1 MIAPVPAPRPSAA
14 TDVAR
19 NTSARDTILARIREA
34 LRLPAPPPHLKAEHS
49 AAGTGA
55 AVTTPAAGGLPTL
68 AVLPA
73 ETARPWLP
81 DGGETPA
88 ERLALLTANLEK
100 LRAVVH
106 LVPDMTAA
114 ADCLFAIARE
124 KGWNRVAWHGHPLVE
139 PLLAGVPC
147 ATFRVDGAAAACDKN
162 ALEACDAGLTAC
174 ETLVAQ
180 TGSIL
185 VSSATCGGR
194 GLSILPHAHVVI
206 ATTDQLV
213 GTVGDAL
220 DLARQRYA
228 GRLPSMLSF
237 ITGPSRTGDIER
249 ILVLGAHGP
258 KELFVIL
265 VDKPPTRPARPAPA
279 DDSQGG

>member
-1 MIAPVPAPRPSAA
+1 MIASVPAPRPSAA

-49 AAGTGA
+49 AAGTVA
-55 AVTTPAAGGLPTL
+55 AVKTPAAGGLPTL

-73 ETARPWLP
+73 EAARPWLP

-100 LRAVVH
+100 LRAVVQR
-106 LVPDMTAA
+106 VPDMTAA

-147 ATFRVDGAAAACDKN
+147 ATYRVDETAVGCDKD
-162 ALEACDAGLTAC
+162 ALEACDAGLSAC

-206 ATTDQLV
+206 ATTNQIV

-220 DLARQRYA
+220 DLARQRHA

-265 VDKPPTRPARPAPA
+265 VDEHPTDHTASWEPH
-279 DDSQGG
+279 G

>member
-1 MIAPVPAPRPSAA
+1 MIAPAA
-14 TDVAR
+14 GSNA
-19 NTSARDTILARIREA
+19 SSRDTILARIREA
-34 LRLPAPPPHLKAEHS
+34 LRIPAPLPHLKREPVTPPSS
-49 AAGTGA
+49 AAG
-55 AVTTPAAGGLPTL
+55 LP
-68 AVLPA
+68 VLPL
-73 ETARPWLP
+73 EVARPWLP

-88 ERLALLTANLEK
+88 EQLRILEECLGK

-106 LVPDMTAA
+106 RVPDMTAA
-114 ADCLFAIARE
+114 ADCLSTLARE
-124 KGWNRVAWHGHPLVE
+124 RDWKRVAYHAHPLVE

-147 ATFRVDGAAAACDKN
+147 ATHPVDAAGSFDKD

-194 GLSILPHAHVVI
+194 ALSILPHVHVVV
-206 ATTDQLV
+206 ATLDQIVPTLA
-213 GTVGDAL
+213 DAFQVVR
-220 DLARQRYA
+220 DRHA

-258 KELFVIL
+258 KELIVLL
-265 VDKPPTRPARPAPA
+265 VGAALDTRP
-279 DDSQGG
+279 G

>member
-1 MIAPVPAPRPSAA
+1 MIAPVPAPRPSSA

-34 LRLPAPPPHLKAEHS
+34 LRVPAPPPHLKAEHS
-49 AAGTGA
+49 AAGTVA
-55 AVTTPAAGGLPTL
+55 AVKTPAAGGLPTL

-73 ETARPWLP
+73 ESARPWLP
-81 DGGETPA
+81 DGGETPE
-88 ERLALLTANLEK
+88 ERLTLLTANLEK

-106 LVPDMTAA
+106 RVPDMTAA

-139 PLLAGVPC
+139 PLLSGVPC
-147 ATFRVDGAAAACDKN
+147 ATFRVDETAMVSDKD

-174 ETLVAQ
+174 EMLVAQ

-206 ATTDQLV
+206 ATTDQIV

-220 DLARQRYA
+220 DLARRRHA

-265 VDKPPTRPARPAPA
+265 VDEPPTEHATERARRE
-279 DDSQGG
+279 